1 MLGSAAVQS
10 PAAARSEDSRTA
22 LSERL
27 AAATSAC
34 VRCGLC
40 QPHCPTYAVDRNE
53 AESPRGRIT
62 LAAALAGNE
71 AGIEAALEP
80 LDHCLGCR
88 RCESVCPA
96 GVQFDALLVDA
107 RALALARRPLPWRQR
122 LLGWAVARR
131 WPLALGLKSAGLLR
145 AIGALRGWPRSSGSA
160 PRSGLH
166 AATGR
171 RRGRV
176 LLFRGCV
183 AAHVEGDLQ
192 RAAVDVLNRLGW
204 EVEVADGAHCCGALH
219 RHAGQLAEA
228 EDVARATRTS
238 MDAPVADCD
247 MLLVTAPGCH
257 ADLVRTLGPA
267 GAKVHELTAFI
278 ADDAALDALALRR
291 SDAHVLIHVPC
302 TQTTAVRRGDV
313 AAALLARI
321 PGLVVQ
327 SLPDRGCCGAAGSHM
342 LAFPAR
348 AAALRAPLLDAVA
361 TAAPDI
367 LCSGNVGCRL
377 HLADGLAGSAG
388 APRLLH
394 PIEVLAEHLA

>member
-1 MLGSAAVQS
+1 MQS
-10 PAAARSEDSRTA
+10 PAVERSEHSPKA

-27 AAATSAC
+27 AAAAAAC

-40 QPHCPTYAVDRNE
+40 QPHCPTYALDRNE

-62 LAAALAGNE
+62 LAAALAGGE
-71 AGIEAALEP
+71 AGIEGALEP

-88 RCESVCPA
+88 RCESACPA
-96 GVQFDALLVDA
+96 GVQFDAVLVDA

-131 WPLALGLKSAGLLR
+131 WPLALGLKAAGLLR
-145 AIGALRGWPRSSGSA
+145 ATGALRGWPRPSGEA
-160 PRSGLH
+160 PRSGTH
-166 AATGR
+166 AAMGR

-192 RAAVDVLNRLGW
+192 RAAVNVLNRLGW
-204 EVEVADGAHCCGALH
+204 EVDVAAGAHCCGALH
-219 RHAGQLAEA
+219 RHAGQLDDAEA
-228 EDVARATRTS
+228 VARATRAS
-238 MDAPVADCD
+238 LDSSIGDCD
-247 MLLVTAPGCH
+247 AVLVTASGCH
-257 ADLVRTLGPA
+257 ADLARTLGPA
-267 GAKVHELTAFI
+267 GAKVRELTAFI
-278 ADDAALDALALRR
+278 ADDPALDALPLRR
-291 SDAHVLIHVPC
+291 ADARVLVHVPC
-302 TQTTAVRRGDV
+302 TQTTAVRRGDA
-313 AAALLARI
+313 AAALLGRI
-321 PGLVVQ
+321 PGLIVQ

-342 LAFPAR
+342 LLHPGR

-377 HLADGLAGSAG
+377 HLADGLADVTQ

-394 PIEVLAEHLA
+394 PIEVFAEHLA